1 MPVKFAAFDQGLAP
15 TIGLINK
22 ATVGLGVDFDQ
33 LTAALQRFTSEI
45 FAPIWGTPATIVQAT
60 EPRAG
65 MWAIMFLDNAD
76 AANALGYHDL
86 TADGMP
92 LSKVF
97 VKTTVGAGELVS
109 VTTCHEL
116 CEMLVDPAI
125 NLWAQHPDGSMYA
138 YEMCDAVEDL
148 TFDLDGVVM
157 SDFVTPAYFEGFR
170 APRSARF
177 DYLKKVTK
185 PFEILDGGYSIIMKD
200 GEMQNIFGSRQKA
213 ERFAAEDRRM
223 HRSEYR
229 TVPAICP
236 PEQKG

>member
-22 ATVGLGVDFDQ
+22 ATVGLGVDFDA
-33 LTAALQRFTSEI
+33 LAAALQRFTSEL

-65 MWAIMFLDNAD
+65 MWAIMFLDDAD
-76 AANALGYHDL
+76 EANALGYHDL

-97 VKTTVGAGELVS
+97 VRTTQRAGDLVS
-109 VTTCHEL
+109 VTACHEL

-125 NLWAQHPDGSMYA
+125 NLWAQHPDGTLYA
-138 YEMCDAVEDL
+138 YEMCDAVEEL
-148 TFDLDGVVM
+148 TFDIDGVVM

-170 APRSARF
+170 APGSARF
-177 DYLKKVTK
+177 DYMKKVSK
-185 PFEILDGGYSIIMKD
+185 PFQILDGGYSIILRNN
-200 GEMQNIFGSRQKA
+200 EIQNIFGSREKA

-223 HRSEYR
+223 HRAAYR
-229 TVPAICP
+229 ALPGLACA
-236 PEQKG
+236 